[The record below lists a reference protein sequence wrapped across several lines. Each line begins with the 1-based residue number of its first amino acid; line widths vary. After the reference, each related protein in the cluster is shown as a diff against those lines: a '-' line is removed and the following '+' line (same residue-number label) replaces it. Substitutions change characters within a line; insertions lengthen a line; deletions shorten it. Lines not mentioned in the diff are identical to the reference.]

1 MHITQLQLRDYRN
14 YSQAD
19 LRFYPGKNII
29 SGPNGQGKTNLVEA
43 INYLAVLSSHRVS
56 GDAALVRQGG
66 ASAIIRT
73 HLAHAQREILLEAE
87 INASGKNK
95 AQVNRNN
102 AQLRDFPK
110 YVSTVLFAP
119 EDLLLIRGEPAQRRR
134 FIDELVVQYSPRMAG
149 VQADYDRVLKQRN
162 TLLKSLRVSDLNSA
176 DLSTLEIW
184 DDRLIS
190 LGIEIMAS
198 RASTLNLLQPH
209 VQKAYAAIAGGEHT
223 TQLHSIHSLTA
234 RDVDE
239 EELTETSLTDF
250 DQALYT
256 EKFKNSLATIR
267 VKEVERGMT
276 LLGPHRD
283 DILLLLN
290 GLPAKGYASH
300 GETWTFALALK
311 LGSAELLRAESRLG
325 DPILMLDDVFA
336 ELDTRRR
343 QALAQLI
350 EDYEQVIITV
360 AVPEDIPAELE
371 GHHIVVERGSAV
383 NE

>member
-56 GDAALVRQGG
+56 SDAALIRQS
-66 ASAIIRT
+66 ATSAIIRIQ
-73 HLAHAQREILLEAE
+73 LAHAQREILLEAE
-87 INASGKNK
+87 IVGSGKNK

-102 AQLRDFPK
+102 AKLRDFPQ

-134 FIDELVVQYSPRMAG
+134 FIDELVTQRSPRMAG
-149 VQADYDRVLKQRN
+149 VQSDYERVLKQRN
-162 TLLKSLRVSDLNSA
+162 TLLKSLRVADLKSA

-190 LGIEIMAS
+190 LGIEIMTARS
-198 RASTLNLLQPH
+198 KTLELLQPH
-209 VQKAYAAIAGGEHT
+209 VHKAYAAIAGAEHNIE
-223 TQLHSIHSLTA
+223 LHSIHSLSVHNIDTDAPKEHDTA
-234 RDVDE
+234 TVTPDE
-239 EELTETSLTDF
+239 THFKEMLTNL
-250 DQALYT
+250 
-256 EKFKNSLATIR
+256 R

-276 LLGPHRD
+276 LIGPHRD
-283 DILLLLN
+283 DIVFSLN

-311 LGSAELLRAESRLG
+311 IGSAELLRKESRLG
-325 DPILMLDDVFA
+325 DPILLLDDVFA

-343 QALAQLI
+343 QALARLI
-350 EDYEQVIITV
+350 DDYEQVIITV
-360 AVPEDIPAELE
+360 AVPEDIPPELE

-383 NE
+383 NQ